1 MATVNRYNELC
12 DGGRDLDFFKKARYM
27 VRIDPPYYGA
37 YNTLPQFFTVHGGLR
52 TNTDMQVCDVNDNP
66 IPGLYNVGTMVG
78 DFFTNIYTFR
88 IQGQSYGS
96 CLTFGYLTGKY
107 IAENE

>member
-1 MATVNRYNELC
+1 MP
-12 DGGRDLDFFKKARYM
+12 
-27 VRIDPPYYGA
+27 I
-37 YNTLPQFFTVHGGLR
+37 TVHGGLR